1 MITGNIIRSS
11 TLTLEDTAR
20 GQELAAQICPA
31 APLGDE
37 PAHPILNALDDLGM
51 DAELDAWGMIHVGVG
66 SEPEISPGCYEVLR
80 RLLAALAP
88 EAHAEHP
95 RLEDARIEWR
105 HGADENQLWCWTFRN
120 GAMREETGHV
130 AYTAG

>member
-31 APLGDE
+31 APLGNE

-51 DAELDAWGMIHVGVG
+51 DAE
-66 SEPEISPGCYEVLR
+66 GCPAVL
-80 RLLAALAP
+80 
-88 EAHAEHP
+88 
-95 RLEDARIEWR
+95 
-105 HGADENQLWCWTFRN
+105 
-120 GAMREETGHV
+120 
-130 AYTAG
+130 